1 MINVLFIISNLN
13 PQGPINQLLYL
24 CKYID
29 KNEITPYVLT
39 TSQTSFEKSLHHKFN
54 EFGISVFDLKLNK
67 IKTILYANILIQKFI
82 DENNISIIQSF
93 GFRSDII
100 SSKLKNVYKITTVR
114 NTLIFNWKMIWGS
127 FLGSIFG
134 NINLHYIKKFDSVI
148 ACSNSVHNYLK
159 TIKVNSD
166 VIVNSIDEENIF
178 VKPKNKTIREKRK
191 LLNLPVDEV
200 VNITISS
207 KLKGKNIEFLIKA
220 FQTKNFS
227 NKYLVIAGFVDTEL
241 LQKYQKLENIIF
253 VGKVNNLIDYLQVAD
268 YFISASLHE
277 GMPNAVLESMAVGTP
292 VILSDIPS
300 HIEIFNTNN
309 CEIGIIFKNNDCD
322 DFYKS
327 YEKIINTD
335 YNKLSLNCIETIK
348 NNFNAKNMAF
358 EYKGYFLLRSEINK
372 INK

>member
-67 IKTILYANILIQKFI
+67 IKTILYANKLIQKFI

-348 NNFNAKNMAF
+348 NNFNAKNMAI
-358 EYKGYFLLRSEINK
+358 EYENYFQQVEQSK
-372 INK
+372 